1 MNIPRFLELYKE
13 DRLEDAF
20 LSVIMDNPLPSSTGR
35 VCQHPCDNRCRRQTL
50 DEAVNMREVHR
61 FIADNFLLSEKFED
75 IAKKIKARKLP
86 ATGRKIA
93 VAGAGPTG
101 LTAAFYLSLL
111 GHDVTVYDS
120 LPEAGGML
128 RFALPEYRLPK
139 SALSQEI
146 ELIRSLGVKFVL
158 NTKVGQD
165 ISLNELDDNYDSVF
179 IAIGT
184 WKETWV
190 YLAGTE
196 LKGVYPALNFLE
208 AVSRGHA
215 PALGKKVAVIGGGNA
230 AVDSYRTAV
239 RAGAK
244 VKVLYRRER
253 HDMPAIEEEV
263 LAAEEEGVEFIF
275 FAAPHRILGD
285 AKGNVRG
292 IEVMKTRPGEYDA
305 SGRRK
310 PDPTDEILR
319 FDCDAVILAV
329 GETVDHDF
337 CRASGLVLK
346 QNGTFEVN
354 RFTLETSRPRF
365 YAGGDVGTGAS
376 NVSNA
381 MAYGKHAARKIDL
394 QLMETDRWETLFPP
408 IDFSQK
414 PPTETSQSRRHHSHL
429 LDPKERIK
437 SEAEVATGLTRKEAL
452 EEAERC
458 LRCDIKVVTVK

>member
-1 MNIPRFLELYKE
+1 MNIPRFLQLYKE

-20 LSVIMDNPLPSSTGR
+20 QSVVMDNPLPASTGR
-35 VCQHPCDNRCRRQTL
+35 VCQHPCDNRCRRQTV
-50 DEAVNMREVHR
+50 DESVNMREVHR
-61 FIADNFLLSEKFED
+61 LIADTFLLSDKFED
-75 IAKKIKARKLP
+75 AVKKIRANKLA

-93 VAGAGPTG
+93 VVGAGPAG
-101 LTAAFYLSLL
+101 LTAAFYLALL
-111 GHDVTVYDS
+111 GHEVTVYDS

-139 SALSQEI
+139 AALAKEI
-146 ELIRSLGVKFVL
+146 ELIQKLGVKFVL
-158 NTKVGQD
+158 NTKIGTDV
-165 ISLNELDDNYDSVF
+165 SLNDLDDGFDAVF

-208 AVSRGHA
+208 AVAKGEA
-215 PALGKKVAVIGGGNA
+215 PNVGKKVAVIGGGNA
-230 AVDSYRTAV
+230 AIDSARTAL

-244 VKVLYRRER
+244 VTVLYRRER
-253 HDMPAIEEEV
+253 RDMPAIEEEV
-263 LAAEEEGVEFIF
+263 VAAEEEGVKFVF
-275 FAAPHRILGD
+275 FAAPHRILGNE
-285 AKGNVRG
+285 KGNVRA

-319 FDCDAVILAV
+319 FECDAVILAV

-337 CRASGLVLK
+337 SRASGLVLK
-346 QNGTFEVN
+346 ENGTFQVD

-365 YAGGDVGTGAS
+365 FAGGDAITGAS

-381 MAYGKHAARKIDL
+381 MAYGKHAARKIDF
-394 QLMETDRWETLFPP
+394 QLMESDRWETIFPA
-408 IDFSQK
+408 IEYSQE
-414 PPTETSQSRRHHSHL
+414 PPVEPNPSRRHHSHL
-429 LDPKERIK
+429 MEAKERIK
-437 SEAEVATGLTRKEAL
+437 GEPEVATGLTHEESL

-458 LRCDIKVVTVK
+458 LRCDIKVVTVT